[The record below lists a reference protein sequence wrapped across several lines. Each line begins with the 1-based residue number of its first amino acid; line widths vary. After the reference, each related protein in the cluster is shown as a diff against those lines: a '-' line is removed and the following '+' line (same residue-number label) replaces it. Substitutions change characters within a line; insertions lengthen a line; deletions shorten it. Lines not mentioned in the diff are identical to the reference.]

1 MRRFP
6 IEHSLRYRVAVALA
20 TFSIFT
26 VGTLCIIL
34 YFVSDNI
41 EEDHIEQVIEME
53 MDHLVYRYQKHS
65 DFISQVGSHLKT
77 YVIHDIDDEL
87 QIPAYL
93 RGLNADYHRIY
104 YGIEDFHVL
113 VRVVDEV
120 KFLVAYRI
128 ALHQQRLSKLR
139 LLILLSWVVVV
150 AIAFAVGYLLARM
163 LVKQVTDLA
172 ERVNLLAPGDIQVG
186 LLTQPGMDEEVA
198 QLARALDDYQDRIK
212 RMLQREQEFT
222 ANISHELRTPITT
235 ILTSCELL
243 VAAPDIP
250 IKAYQRIKMIE
261 AAATRMGEQIQAL
274 LFLAREQALG
284 VIETVAVAEC
294 VYDAADPLMVEIS
307 RKKLALEVLI
317 APDVVLT
324 VNRQALHT
332 VLMNLIRNAVQYTQ
346 VGYIRVGFDHQRL
359 SISDSGI
366 GIEPAYLP
374 LLYERFFRGSTQGQ
388 GLGIGLAIVKR
399 ICDHYGWLI
408 EVDSTPGQG
417 TTFHI
422 VFPERANS

>member
-1 MRRFP
+1 MHRFP
-6 IEHSLRYRVAVALA
+6 IERSLRYRVAVALA

-34 YFVSDNI
+34 YFASDNI

-53 MDHLVYRYQKHS
+53 MDHLVHRYQKHS

-93 RGLNADYHRIY
+93 RGLNAGYHRIY
-104 YGIEDFHVL
+104 YGVEDFHVL
-113 VRVVDEV
+113 VRVIDEV

-150 AIAFAVGYLLARM
+150 AIAFVVGYLLAKI

-172 ERVNLLAPGDIQVG
+172 ERVNLLAPGDVQVG

-198 QLARALDDYQDRIK
+198 QLARALDDYQNRIK

-243 VAAPDIP
+243 VAAADIP

-294 VYDAADPLMVEIS
+294 VHDAADPLMAEIS
-307 RKKLALEVLI
+307 RKKLAFEVLI

-346 VGYIRVGFDHQRL
+346 RGYIRVGFNNERL

-399 ICDHYGWLI
+399 ICDHYGWVI
-408 EVDSTPGQG
+408 EVNSTPGQG

-422 VFPERANS
+422 VFPEHANS

>member
-1 MRRFP
+1 VRRFP

-93 RGLNADYHRIY
+93 RGLNAGYHRIY
-104 YGIEDFHVL
+104 YGLEDFHVL
-113 VRVVDEV
+113 VRTVDAV

-139 LLILLSWVVVV
+139 LLILLSWIVVV
-150 AIAFAVGYLLARM
+150 AIAFVVGYLLARI

-172 ERVNLLAPGDIQVG
+172 ERVNLLAPGDIQDG

-198 QLARALDDYQDRIK
+198 QLARALDDYQKRIK

-243 VAAPDIP
+243 VATSDIP

-294 VYDAADPLMVEIS
+294 VYDAADPLMAEIS
-307 RKKLALEVLI
+307 RKKLTFEVLI
-317 APDVVLT
+317 EPDVVLT

-332 VLMNLIRNAVQYTQ
+332 VLMNLIRNAVQYTPR
-346 VGYIRVGFDHQRL
+346 GCIRVGFDHQRL

-366 GIEPAYLP
+366 GIEPAFLP

-399 ICDHYGWLI
+399 ICNHYGWLI
-408 EVDSTPGQG
+408 EVNSTPGQG

-422 VFPERANS
+422 VFPQARK

>member
-93 RGLNADYHRIY
+93 RGLNAGYHRIY
-104 YGIEDFHVL
+104 YGLEDFHVL
-113 VRVVDEV
+113 VRTVDAV

-139 LLILLSWVVVV
+139 LLILLSWIVVV
-150 AIAFAVGYLLARM
+150 AIAFVVGYLLARI

-172 ERVNLLAPGDIQVG
+172 ERVNLLAPGDIQDG

-198 QLARALDDYQDRIK
+198 QLARALDDYQKRIK

-243 VAAPDIP
+243 VATSDIP

-294 VYDAADPLMVEIS
+294 VYDAADPLMAEIS
-307 RKKLALEVLI
+307 RKKLTFEVLI
-317 APDVVLT
+317 EPDVVLT

-332 VLMNLIRNAVQYTQ
+332 VLMNLIRNAVQYTPR
-346 VGYIRVGFDHQRL
+346 GCIRVGFDHQRL

-366 GIEPAYLP
+366 GIEPAFLP

-399 ICDHYGWLI
+399 ICNHYGWLI
-408 EVDSTPGQG
+408 EVNSTPGHG

-422 VFPERANS
+422 VFPQARK

>member
-93 RGLNADYHRIY
+93 RGLNAGYHRIY
-104 YGIEDFHVL
+104 YGLEDFHVL
-113 VRVVDEV
+113 VRTVDAV

-139 LLILLSWVVVV
+139 LLILLSWIVVV
-150 AIAFAVGYLLARM
+150 AIAFVVGYLLARI

-172 ERVNLLAPGDIQVG
+172 ERVNLLAPGDIQDG

-198 QLARALDDYQDRIK
+198 QLARALDDYQKRIK

-243 VAAPDIP
+243 VATSDIP

-294 VYDAADPLMVEIS
+294 VYDAADPLMAEIS
-307 RKKLALEVLI
+307 RKKLTFEVLI
-317 APDVVLT
+317 EPDVVLT

-332 VLMNLIRNAVQYTQ
+332 VLMNLIRNAVQYTPR
-346 VGYIRVGFDHQRL
+346 GCIRVGFDHQRL

-366 GIEPAYLP
+366 GIEPAFLP

-399 ICDHYGWLI
+399 ICNHYGWLI
-408 EVDSTPGQG
+408 EVNSTPGQG

-422 VFPERANS
+422 VFPQARK

>member
-1 MRRFP
+1 MFRFP
-6 IEHSLRYRVAVALA
+6 NENSLRYRVAVALT
-20 TFSIFT
+20 TFSVFI

-41 EEDHIEQVIEME
+41 EEEHIEQVIEME
-53 MDHLVYRYQKHS
+53 MDHLVQRYQKHS
-65 DFISQVGSHLKT
+65 DFIFQVGLHLKS
-77 YVIHDIDDEL
+77 YVIHNIDDEL
-87 QIPAYL
+87 QIPAFL
-93 RGLNADYHRIY
+93 RGLNAGYHRISHDL
-104 YGIEDFHVL
+104 EDLHVS
-113 VRVVDEV
+113 VRTDQEV

-139 LLILLSWVVVV
+139 VIILFSWFAVV
-150 AIAFAVGYLLARM
+150 AITFVVGYLLAGV

-172 ERVNLLAPGDIQVG
+172 DRVSRLATKDGAQTG
-186 LLTQPGMDEEVA
+186 LLTQPDMDEEVA
-198 QLARALDDYQDRIK
+198 QLAQALDDYQIRIK

-243 VAAPDIP
+243 IASSDIP
-250 IKAYQRIKMIE
+250 ARARHRIKMIE
-261 AAATRMGEQIQAL
+261 SAATRMGEQLQAL
-274 LFLAREQALG
+274 LFLAREQSLG

-294 VYDAADPLMVEIS
+294 VYDAADPLMNEIF
-307 RKKLALEVLI
+307 RKKLSFEVPI
-317 APDVVLT
+317 APDVVLE

-332 VLMNLIRNAVQYTQ
+332 ALMNLIRNAVQYTHK
-346 VGYIRVGFDHQRL
+346 GFIRVEFNNNRL
-359 SISDSGI
+359 SVADSGI

-374 LLYERFFRGSTQGQ
+374 LLYERFFRGSEQGE

-399 ICDHYGWLI
+399 ICNHYGWRI
-408 EVDSTPGQG
+408 EVDSIPAKG

-422 VFPERANS
+422 IFP

>member
-1 MRRFP
+1 MHRFP
-6 IEHSLRYRVAVALA
+6 IERSLRYRVAVALA

-34 YFVSDNI
+34 YFASDNI

-53 MDHLVYRYQKHS
+53 MDHLVHRYQKHS

-93 RGLNADYHRIY
+93 RGLNAGYHRIY
-104 YGIEDFHVL
+104 YGVEDFHVL
-113 VRVVDEV
+113 VRVINEV

-150 AIAFAVGYLLARM
+150 AIAFVVGYLLAKI

-172 ERVNLLAPGDIQVG
+172 ERVNLLAPGDVQVG

-198 QLARALDDYQDRIK
+198 QLARALDDYQNRIK

-243 VAAPDIP
+243 VAAADIP

-294 VYDAADPLMVEIS
+294 VHDAADPLMAEIS
-307 RKKLALEVLI
+307 RKKLAFEVLI

-332 VLMNLIRNAVQYTQ
+332 VLMNLTRNAVQYTQ
-346 VGYIRVGFDHQRL
+346 RGYIRVGFNNQRL

-408 EVDSTPGQG
+408 EVNSTPGQG

-422 VFPERANS
+422 VFPEHSNS

>member
-1 MRRFP
+1 VFRFP
-6 IEHSLRYRVAVALA
+6 NENSLRYRVAVALT
-20 TFSIFT
+20 TFSVFI

-41 EEDHIEQVIEME
+41 EEEHVEQVIEME
-53 MDHLVYRYQKHS
+53 MDHLIQRYKKHS
-65 DFISQVGSHLKT
+65 DFIFQVGLHLKS
-77 YVIHDIDDEL
+77 YVIHNIDDEL
-87 QIPAYL
+87 QIPTYL
-93 RGLNADYHRIY
+93 RGLNAGYHRIY
-104 YGIEDFHVL
+104 YGLEDFHVL
-113 VRVVDEV
+113 VRTDQGV

-139 LLILLSWVVVV
+139 VIILFSWFAVV
-150 AIAFAVGYLLARM
+150 AIAFVVGYLLAGV

-172 ERVNLLAPGDIQVG
+172 DRVGSLATEGNQTG
-186 LLTQPGMDEEVA
+186 LLTQPDMDEEVA
-198 QLARALDDYQDRIK
+198 QLAQALDDYQIRIK

-243 VAAPDIP
+243 VASVDIP
-250 IKAYQRIKMIE
+250 ARAQHRIKMIE
-261 AAATRMGEQIQAL
+261 SAATRMGEQLQAL

-284 VIETVAVAEC
+284 VTEPVAIAEC
-294 VYDAADPLMVEIS
+294 VFDAVEPICAEIY
-307 RKKLALEVLI
+307 RKGLDFEVNI
-317 APDVVLT
+317 APAVTMVL
-324 VNRQALHT
+324 NRQALHT
-332 VLMNLIRNAVQYTQ
+332 ALMNLLRNAVQYTEK
-346 VGYIRVGFDHQRL
+346 GFIRVDFDNRRL

-374 LLYERFFRGSTQGQ
+374 LLYERFFRGSTQGE

-399 ICDHYGWLI
+399 ICDHYGWRI
-408 EVDSTPGQG
+408 EVDSTPGKG

-422 VFPERANS
+422 IFP

>member
-1 MRRFP
+1 MHTLP
-6 IEHSLRYRVAVALA
+6 IDRSLRYRVAAALT
-20 TFSIFT
+20 TFSVFI

-34 YFVSDNI
+34 YFVSDDI
-41 EEDHIEQVIEME
+41 EEAHIEQVIEME
-53 MDHLVYRYQKHS
+53 MDHLVHRYQKHS
-65 DFISQVGSHLKT
+65 DFFSQVSSHLKS
-77 YVIHDIDDEL
+77 YVIREIDDEL
-87 QIPAYL
+87 QIPTYL
-93 RGLNADYHRIY
+93 RGLGPGIHRIR
-104 YGIEDFHVL
+104 YGTEDFYVF
-113 VRVVDEV
+113 VQTIEGV

-128 ALHQQRLSKLR
+128 ELHKQRLAKLR
-139 LLILLSWVVVV
+139 VIILFSWFAVM
-150 AIAFAVGYLLARM
+150 AIAFVVGYLLAGV

-172 ERVNLLAPGDIQVG
+172 EKVSLLATGNTQIG
-186 LLTQPGMDEEVA
+186 LLAQPDMDEEVA

-243 VAAPDIP
+243 ATTSDIP
-250 IKAYQRIKMIE
+250 ARSRHRIKMIE
-261 AAATRMGEQIQAL
+261 AAATRMGEQLQAL

-284 VIETVAVAEC
+284 VMETVAVAEC
-294 VYDAADPLMVEIS
+294 VYDAADPLMAEMF
-307 RKKLALEVLI
+307 RKKLNFEVPI
-317 APDVVLT
+317 ASDVVLT

-332 VLMNLIRNAVQYTQ
+332 ALMNLIRNAVQYTHQ
-346 VGYIRVGFDHQRL
+346 GFIRVEFKASRL
-359 SISDSGI
+359 SITDTGI

-374 LLYERFFRGSTQGQ
+374 LLYERFFRGSTQGE

-399 ICDHYGWLI
+399 ICNHYGWLI

-422 VFPERANS
+422 IFP

>member
-6 IEHSLRYRVAVALA
+6 IERSLRYRVAVALA

-34 YFVSDNI
+34 YFASDNI
-41 EEDHIEQVIEME
+41 EEDHVEQVIEME
-53 MDHLVYRYQKHS
+53 MDHLVLRYQKHS

-93 RGLNADYHRIY
+93 RGLNAGYHRIY
-104 YGIEDFHVL
+104 YGTEDFHVL
-113 VRVVDEV
+113 VRVIDEV

-139 LLILLSWVVVV
+139 LLILLSWIVVV
-150 AIAFAVGYLLARM
+150 AIAFVVGYLLAKM

-172 ERVNLLAPGDIQVG
+172 EQVNLLAPGNVQVG

-198 QLARALDDYQDRIK
+198 QLARALDDYQNRIK

-243 VAAPDIP
+243 VAAADIP
-250 IKAYQRIKMIE
+250 IKSYHRIKMIE

-294 VYDAADPLMVEIS
+294 VYDAADPLMAEIF
-307 RKKLALEVLI
+307 RKKLTFEVLI
-317 APDVVLT
+317 APDVVLM

-332 VLMNLIRNAVQYTQ
+332 VLMNLTRNAVQYTQ
-346 VGYIRVGFDHQRL
+346 RGYIRVGFNNQRL

-408 EVDSTPGQG
+408 EVNSTPGQG

-422 VFPERANS
+422 VFPERSNS